1 MVRFLFFP
9 FYIMANL
16 YTKTNE
22 INGVGV
28 NYFKVGYQEAPEVM
42 LLPYDI
48 SSLTEDTINW
58 STLKLKDI
66 SEKVSLNP
74 TGEAVEWYLDDI
86 KEATAAIT
94 VRTSDTVFE
103 TGASIVAGEQ
113 LYNRN
118 TGKTYL
124 VTSVT
129 GAAVTID
136 AADAATLVGNV
147 IVRTGFSK
155 LYGADSSLAT
165 TRNEMSN
172 YSNYIQF
179 SEFSISSDMINLNK
193 SRVFLKDENE
203 YTKSLFADAAR
214 KAVLNSLYS
223 FYIGK
228 KAKVSASGTYRY
240 MAGGLDQFIPWGN
253 KVNIKGVD
261 ATATKAKIRTQ
272 LEIAYGSGVANI
284 YQENNL
290 VFFCTAKMSSELDS
304 LYEDAIIYNDK
315 LESVGINIKTIN
327 LGGRKLRIIESS
339 ILNTIF
345 GSAAVGYL
353 YPLKDTF
360 MYNLPSRR
368 FDKDMKIQK
377 NGWGI
382 VYDKPITNLESTTS
396 ALAVTHSFV
405 FGTAA
410 TGAYQR
416 WTYA

>member
-1 MVRFLFFP
+1 
-9 FYIMANL
+9 MANL

-22 INGVGV
+22 VNGLGV
-28 NYFKVGYQEAPEVM
+28 HYFKVGYQEAPEVM

-58 STLKLKDI
+58 SSLKLKDI
-66 SEKVSLNP
+66 ADKVSLNP

-113 LYNRN
+113 LYNRT
-118 TGKTYL
+118 TGNTYL

-136 AADAATLVGNV
+136 AADAATLVGDV

-155 LYGADSSLAT
+155 LYGADSSLST
-165 TRNEMSN
+165 TRAEMSN

-179 SEFSISSDMINLNK
+179 SEFAIASDMIDLNK

-203 YTKSLFADAAR
+203 YMKSKFADAAR

-240 MAGGLDQFIPWGN
+240 MAGGLDQFIP
-253 KVNIKGVD
+253 
-261 ATATKAKIRTQ
+261 
-272 LEIAYGSGVANI
+272 
-284 YQENNL
+284 
-290 VFFCTAKMSSELDS
+290 
-304 LYEDAIIYNDK
+304 
-315 LESVGINIKTIN
+315 
-327 LGGRKLRIIESS
+327 
-339 ILNTIF
+339 
-345 GSAAVGYL
+345 
-353 YPLKDTF
+353 
-360 MYNLPSRR
+360 
-368 FDKDMKIQK
+368 
-377 NGWGI
+377 
-382 VYDKPITNLESTTS
+382 
-396 ALAVTHSFV
+396 
-405 FGTAA
+405 
-410 TGAYQR
+410 
-416 WTYA
+416 